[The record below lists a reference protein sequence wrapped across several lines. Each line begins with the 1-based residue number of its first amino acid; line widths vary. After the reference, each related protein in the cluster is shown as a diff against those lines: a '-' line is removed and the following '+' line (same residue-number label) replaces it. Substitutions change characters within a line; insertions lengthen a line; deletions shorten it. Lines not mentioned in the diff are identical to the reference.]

1 MSSAKLAAACALIAL
16 VMAGCGSSSK
26 PEAGSVHTSAGG
38 HAGRGVIDDPRT
50 KHLMCLK
57 QHGLVAHRV
66 GQTGIQVGKLP
77 TGPSIAFAQT
87 PGAAQALQ
95 INGTVENAEVIGS
108 ALLYP
113 RQAPDKLLKVVEACM
128 AQGVTG

>member
-16 VMAGCGSSSK
+16 VLAGCGSSSK
-26 PEAGSVHTSAGG
+26 PEAGAVHTTAGER
-38 HAGRGVIDDPRT
+38 AGRGVIDDPRT
-50 KHLMCLK
+50 KHLKCLK
-57 QHGLVAHRV
+57 QHHLIAHRV
-66 GQTGIQVGKLP
+66 GQVGIQVGKLP
-77 TGPSIAFAQT
+77 AGPSIAFAQT

-113 RQAPDKLLKVVEACM
+113 RQASDQLLKVVENCVAL
-128 AQGVTG
+128 GVTG